1 MISIRGVSKRFGK
14 VAAIDGITT
23 EIADGEFALLLGSN
37 GAGKTT
43 LLRCILGMHRF
54 EGTISVGGHDA
65 AADGRAA
72 RALVGYVPQRP
83 ALPSDLTCTEVI
95 DLFARLRGRRHGDPA
110 WLARVG
116 LEASAG
122 APVRALSGGMRQR
135 LALAVAL
142 QADPAVLLFDE
153 PAANLDVT
161 ARRALHRDLEEL
173 AGRGRTVVLATHL
186 AADPLRVATR
196 ALVLHR
202 GRAIYDGPAS
212 GLGAAVQQRVIFTL
226 NGVGSGDLLPLLARF
241 PGVRVVETPG
251 TITATTPA
259 GDAFGLLAAVAVAGL
274 RPVEVH
280 LEEPSVDPQRLIE
293 SGASLDAQP
302 QKEPTP

>member
-1 MISIRGVSKRFGK
+1 MITIREVSKRFGRL
-14 VAAIDGITT
+14 AAIDGINT
-23 EIADGEFALLLGSN
+23 EVAEGEFALLLGSN

-54 EGTISVGGHDA
+54 EGTIAVGGHDVA
-65 AADGRAA
+65 TDGRAA
-72 RALVGYVPQRP
+72 RALIGYVPQRP
-83 ALPSDLTCTEVI
+83 ALPPDLTCAEVL
-95 DLFARLRGRRHGDPA
+95 DLFARLRGLRRGDPGA
-110 WLARVG
+110 LVRVG
-116 LEASAG
+116 LEASANT
-122 APVRALSGGMRQR
+122 PVRTLSGGMRQR

-161 ARRALHRDLEEL
+161 ARRALHRDLEEV

-202 GRAIYDGPAS
+202 GQAIYDGPAS
-212 GLGAAVQQRVIFTL
+212 GLGTAVQQRVIFTL
-226 NGVGSGDLLPLLARF
+226 NGTGRGDLLALLAGL
-241 PGVRVVETPG
+241 PGVRVVEAPG
-251 TITATTPA
+251 AVTATTPA
-259 GDAFGLLAAVAVAGL
+259 GDAFGLLTAVAAAGI

-280 LEEPSVDPQRLIE
+280 VEEPAVDPRL
-293 SGASLDAQP
+293 LV
-302 QKEPTP
+302 EPHDGPREEPPR